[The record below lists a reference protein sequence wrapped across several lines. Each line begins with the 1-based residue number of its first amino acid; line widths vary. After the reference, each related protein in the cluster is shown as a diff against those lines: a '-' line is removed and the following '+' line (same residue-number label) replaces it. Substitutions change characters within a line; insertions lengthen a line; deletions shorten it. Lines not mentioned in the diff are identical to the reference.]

1 MGPGLIIAVVFL
13 LLIIVSIGYF
23 VSVYNKLVILRERHK
38 NAFSQI
44 EIQLK
49 RRYDLIPNLV
59 ETVKGYMTHEKE
71 TLTAVI
77 EARNTALGGLK
88 AAAAGPGD
96 PAAMQKLASAEASLT
111 GALGRL
117 SVVVERYPEL
127 KANENMAQLTEEL
140 TSTENKVSFAR
151 QAFNDAVTT
160 YNTYKKQF
168 PPVIIAGMSGH
179 AQDGALLEFEDSKLI
194 QAAPKVSF

>member
-1 MGPGLIIAVVFL
+1 MGAGFIMAGIVLLGIIL
-13 LLIIVSIGYF
+13 SIGYSI
-23 VSVYNKLVILRERHK
+23 SVYNKLVTLRERHK
-38 NAFSQI
+38 NGFSQI

-59 ETVKGYMTHEKE
+59 ETVKGYMAHEKE

-77 EARNTALGGLK
+77 EARNIALGGLK

-96 PAAMQKLASAEASLT
+96 PAAMQKLASAEAGLA

-117 SVVVERYPEL
+117 NVVVEKYPDL
-127 KANENMAQLTEEL
+127 KANENMMQLTEEL

-160 YNTYKKQF
+160 YNTFKKQF
-168 PPVIIAGMSGH
+168 PAVMIAGMSGH
-179 AQDGALLEFEDSKLI
+179 GADASLLEFEDSAQIKV
-194 QAAPKVSF
+194 APKVSF